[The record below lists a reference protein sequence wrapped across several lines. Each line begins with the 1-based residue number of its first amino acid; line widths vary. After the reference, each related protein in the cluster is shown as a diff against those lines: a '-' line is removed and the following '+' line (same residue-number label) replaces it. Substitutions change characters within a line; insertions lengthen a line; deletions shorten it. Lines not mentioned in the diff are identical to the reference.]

1 MPSEADNVRRIDVG
15 DGIYVRV
22 PAAPTAGEA
31 PVPDAQ
37 PPAVDEAAEQD
48 LRER

>member
-22 PAAPTAGEA
+22 PAAPTTGEA
-31 PVPDAQ
+31 AEPGAEPS
-37 PPAVDEAAEQD
+37 AVDEAAEQD
-48 LRER
+48 PRER